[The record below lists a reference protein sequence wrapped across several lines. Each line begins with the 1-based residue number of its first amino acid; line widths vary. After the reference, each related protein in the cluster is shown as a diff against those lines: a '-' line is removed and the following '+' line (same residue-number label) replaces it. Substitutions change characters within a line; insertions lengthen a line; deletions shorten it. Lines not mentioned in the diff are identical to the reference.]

1 MADIDI
7 TTPPTAAQWV
17 RARAQAGHTYA
28 QMAAAVGVQ
37 DRQAKRWAYG
47 QAQAPLAAWWLY
59 LLRTGQITIQ
69 QLPAIPARTRSRK
82 EKS

>member
-1 MADIDI
+1 MPPDL
-7 TTPPTAAQWV
+7 TTTPTAAQWV

-37 DRQAKRWAYG
+37 ERQAKRWAYG

-59 LLRTGQITIQ
+59 LLRTQQIALSDI
-69 QLPAIPARTRSRK
+69 PDIPARQRARHEVTQ
-82 EKS
+82 